1 MATSAAQTQYRQ
13 EYIAGFERGVSLL
26 RKTTTTEAE
35 IHGTSCVFLVA
46 DSGSASAVT
55 RGTNGRIPTRS
66 DSLTQKTATLV
77 EWHDIPEATRFNIY
91 TSQGDRRKIMQMSS
105 LKVMNRKIDDD
116 IIDILETATQ
126 DTGTAVP
133 ADLKLVTYA
142 RTILGNNNVPLDGQV
157 SAVITPAFEGYLHAV
172 KEFANADYV
181 NNKPFTSALRTFQW
195 MGINFIVHSGLPGAG
210 TNAEKCFMYHKDAV
224 GHACDIEN
232 LRVEIGYDAK
242 QDYSWARTSA
252 FMGSVLLQNAGV
264 VIMNHDGSDFA
275 AQ

>member
-1 MATSAAQTQYRQ
+1 MSTTAAQTQYRQ
-13 EYIAGFERGVSLL
+13 EFIAGFERGESLL
-26 RKTTTTEAE
+26 RKTVTTEAE

-55 RGTNGRIPTRS
+55 RGLNGRIPTRS

-116 IIDILETATQ
+116 IITELETATQ

-142 RTILGNNNVPLDGQV
+142 RTILGNNNVPLDGNV
-157 SAVITPAFEGYLHAV
+157 SAIITPAFEGYLHAV
-172 KEFANADYV
+172 KEFASADYV
-181 NNKPFTSALRTFQW
+181 NNKPFSSALRTFTW
-195 MGINFIVHSGLPGAG
+195 MGINFIVHSGLPSAG
-210 TNAEKCFMYHKDAV
+210 TNAEKCFMYHKDAI

-232 LRVEIGYDAK
+232 LSVEIGYDKK
-242 QDYSWARTSA
+242 QDYSWARTTA
-252 FMGSVLLQNAGV
+252 FMGSKILQNSGI